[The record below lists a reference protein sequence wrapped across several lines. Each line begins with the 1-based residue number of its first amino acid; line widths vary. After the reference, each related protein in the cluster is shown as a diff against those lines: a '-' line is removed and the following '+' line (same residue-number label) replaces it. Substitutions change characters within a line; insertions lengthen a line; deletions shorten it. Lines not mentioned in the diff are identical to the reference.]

1 MNWEQLVPIG
11 AGLLRSIAGWLENAA
26 EDGVYSRFEWT
37 QLGATI
43 LRVIVLSVSA
53 RYGLELD
60 VPSAAGLAIG
70 IDFVLSKLHSTFK
83 KK

>member
-11 AGLLRSIAGWLENAA
+11 AGLFRSIAGWLENAA
-26 EDGVYSRFEWT
+26 EDGVISRFEWT
-37 QLGATI
+37 MLGATI
-43 LRVIVLSVSA
+43 LRIGVLSVSA
-53 RYGLELD
+53 IYGLELD
-60 VPSAAGLAIG
+60 IPTASGLAIG

>member
-11 AGLLRSIAGWLENAA
+11 AGLFRSIAGWLENAA
-26 EDGVYSRFEWT
+26 EDGVISSFEWT
-37 QLGATI
+37 LLGATI
-43 LRVIVLSVSA
+43 FRVVVLSVSA
-53 RYGLELD
+53 VYGLGLD
-60 VPSAAGLAIG
+60 IPSAAGLAVG